1 MTTSAEAIP
10 AVPALLADYCAH
22 LDADRLEAWCEL
34 FAQDSSYRIVPRENR
49 AQNLPAAILNL
60 GNLRMIRDRIT
71 VLRTAA
77 VYNIHVDRH
86 IVSAIRVV
94 EAGGAAAGYEAN
106 FCVYQS
112 DQEGRTKL
120 FCTGMYEGDVVL
132 GARPLFTRQE
142 VIVDTFSI
150 PALLAV
156 PI

>member
-1 MTTSAEAIP
+1 MTPAETAFT
-10 AVPALLADYCAH
+10 VNALVAEYCAH

-34 FAQDSSYRIVPRENR
+34 FAENSSYRIVPRENR
-49 AQNLPAAILNL
+49 VQGLPAAILHLENR
-60 GNLRMIRDRIT
+60 NMIRDRVT

-77 VYNIHVDRH
+77 VYNLHVDRH
-86 IVSAIRVV
+86 LYSGLRIMESDDDSARF
-94 EAGGAAAGYEAN
+94 EAN

-120 FCTGMYEGDVVL
+120 FCTGIYEGQVAL
-132 GARPLFTRQE
+132 APSPQFLQLTAL
-142 VIVDTFSI
+142 VDTFSI